1 MLSTSDW
8 LTVVHVGLMSN
19 YALVNVVRG
28 HQHQVTTMH
37 EGLLEEIYMFFAK
50 IRVRPPPQ
58 ARPPMQRKVLTLPNF
73 LTDWYV
79 PRNVGVPQRFLESNP
94 DEQQLQRY
102 VAKLHQL
109 GIPTFL
115 LEERQPHV
123 SKFFVSLEAYVRAGK
138 AYSHERVCK
147 RAAEYELP
155 PSTER
160 EL

>member
-1 MLSTSDW
+1 
-8 LTVVHVGLMSN
+8 
-19 YALVNVVRG
+19 
-28 HQHQVTTMH
+28 
-37 EGLLEEIYMFFAK
+37 
-50 IRVRPPPQ
+50 
-58 ARPPMQRKVLTLPNF
+58 MQRKVLTLPNS

-123 SKFFVSLEAYVRAGK
+123 SKFFVPLEAYVR
-138 AYSHERVCK
+138 ERRIPTNESARGAFWEALKDGLVLQFGGRLRC
-147 RAAEYELP
+147 
-155 PSTER
+155 
-160 EL
+160 